1 MIKLIAS
8 DLDGTLLQN
17 EAQELTP
24 RAIELIRALTQKGVH
39 FVAASGRQYAN
50 ERLLFHEIKDDISY
64 IAENGSLCI
73 HQGKVISRGLIEDD
87 LAYRILRE
95 LKKEPG
101 FEIVV
106 SREDTCLIE
115 NNNSQFANHIVN
127 VMHNTT
133 EIVDDLLTVKDEK
146 ERETYLEKIEKSVQI
161 YSAIVRTGNEILDT
175 ILTEKSLICEN
186 SGIHINCVAD
196 GSLLAFMNPVDL
208 YTLFGNALDNAIEAV
223 RKLESK
229 EKRVIDIMLYERQS
243 FLMLQIVN
251 PMCGEVKFEDGL
263 PLTTKAKNGYHGY
276 GMKSMLHTIQ
286 KYEGHLTTE
295 VKNGCFYFN
304 VMLPLERDSNKK

>member
-24 RAIELIRALTQKGVH
+24 RAIELIRALTQKGVILLPQ
-39 FVAASGRQYAN
+39 ADASMQTNDFSSRDQRRY
-50 ERLLFHEIKDDISY
+50 LLHRRKRFSVHSSGESY
-64 IAENGSLCI
+64 
-73 HQGKVISRGLIEDD
+73 SRGLIEDD

-133 EIVDDLLTVKDEK
+133 EIVDDLLTVKGPFLKIAFANMTSRRTTDCLKELQEK
-146 ERETYLEKIEKSVQI
+146 FSSEIKVVTSGNIWIDFIVPGCNKG
-161 YSAIVRTGNEILDT
+161 SALRNLMD
-175 ILTEKSLICEN
+175 LF
-186 SGIHINCVAD
+186 GITPEECVAFGD
-196 GSLLAFMNPVDL
+196 QYNDVEMLETVGMGYAMSNAAPGIAGHAKYITDSVEEVLEDILAGLDL
-208 YTLFGNALDNAIEAV
+208 
-223 RKLESK
+223 
-229 EKRVIDIMLYERQS
+229 
-243 FLMLQIVN
+243 
-251 PMCGEVKFEDGL
+251 
-263 PLTTKAKNGYHGY
+263 
-276 GMKSMLHTIQ
+276 
-286 KYEGHLTTE
+286 
-295 VKNGCFYFN
+295 
-304 VMLPLERDSNKK
+304 

>member
-133 EIVDDLLTVKDEK
+133 EIVDDLLTVKLPFFKDCVREHDFPQNNGLS
-146 ERETYLEKIEKSVQI
+146 ERTSGEIFIRNQSCHFRKHLDRLHRSRVQQRKRAPKS
-161 YSAIVRTGNEILDT
+161 
-175 ILTEKSLICEN
+175 
-186 SGIHINCVAD
+186 D
-196 GSLLAFMNPVDL
+196 GSFRHNP
-208 YTLFGNALDNAIEAV
+208 
-223 RKLESK
+223 R
-229 EKRVIDIMLYERQS
+229 R
-243 FLMLQIVN
+243 
-251 PMCGEVKFEDGL
+251 MCRL
-263 PLTTKAKNGYHGY
+263 RR
-276 GMKSMLHTIQ
+276 SI
-286 KYEGHLTTE
+286 
-295 VKNGCFYFN
+295 
-304 VMLPLERDSNKK
+304 

>member
-133 EIVDDLLTVKDEK
+133 EIVDDLLTVKGPFFKDCVREHDFPQNNGLS
-146 ERETYLEKIEKSVQI
+146 ERTSGEIFIRNQSCHFRKHLDRLHRSRVQQRKRAPKS
-161 YSAIVRTGNEILDT
+161 
-175 ILTEKSLICEN
+175 
-186 SGIHINCVAD
+186 D
-196 GSLLAFMNPVDL
+196 GSFRHNP
-208 YTLFGNALDNAIEAV
+208 
-223 RKLESK
+223 R
-229 EKRVIDIMLYERQS
+229 R
-243 FLMLQIVN
+243 
-251 PMCGEVKFEDGL
+251 MCRL
-263 PLTTKAKNGYHGY
+263 RR
-276 GMKSMLHTIQ
+276 SI
-286 KYEGHLTTE
+286 
-295 VKNGCFYFN
+295 
-304 VMLPLERDSNKK
+304 